1 MVDFS
6 QERECGWF
14 KWVALR
20 EGEEQVE
27 CSGLGGRSVLGVDN
41 ERHSVKRRL

>member
-27 CSGLGGRSVLGVDN
+27 CSGCIRSSFGSLD
-41 ERHSVKRRL
+41 